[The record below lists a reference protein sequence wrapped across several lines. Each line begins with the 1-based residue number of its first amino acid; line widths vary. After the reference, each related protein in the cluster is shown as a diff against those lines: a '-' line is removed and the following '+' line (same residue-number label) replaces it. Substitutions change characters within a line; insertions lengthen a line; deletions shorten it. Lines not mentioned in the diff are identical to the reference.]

1 MKWSWKIARLAGIDV
16 YVHATFLILLAW
28 VGAAHWLKDH
38 SLAAAATG
46 ILFILALFGCVVLHE
61 LGHALTARRFGVRT
75 RNITLWPIGGIASLE
90 RIPDVPRQE
99 LAVAIAGPLVNLVIA
114 GLLWGVLQVAG
125 DGSALAAGDLGK
137 ASFLERLLAVNLFL
151 ALFNLLPAF
160 PMDGGRVLRALLATR
175 LSHVRATEIAAQ
187 VGQGMALLFGLLGLF
202 WNPFL
207 IFIAFFVYLGA
218 YGEASVSQ
226 MQAAFR
232 GIPVSRAMLTD
243 FEVLGPRDSLARAVA
258 LTLAGTQVD
267 FPVVDET
274 GAVLGVLRQTELL
287 AGLAGQGPEAPVEGW
302 MCRDFQ
308 SIDPNALL
316 DGVFLQIQ
324 QNSCHTLPVVQGG
337 RLVGLLTPQNLG
349 EFIQIE
355 AALRSSAPSRRR

>member
-1 MKWSWKIARLAGIDV
+1 MRWSWKIARIAGIDV
-16 YVHATFLILLAW
+16 YVHATFLILVAW
-28 VGAAHWLKDH
+28 VGAAHWLAEH
-38 SLAAAATG
+38 SLAAAVTG
-46 ILFILALFGCVVLHE
+46 VLFILALFACVVFHE
-61 LGHALTARRFGVRT
+61 LGHALTARRYGVRT

-90 RIPDVPRQE
+90 RIPDEPRQE
-99 LAVAIAGPLVNLVIA
+99 AAVAIAGPLVNVAIA
-114 GLLWGVLQVAG
+114 AVLWGVLQLTG
-125 DGSALAAGDLGK
+125 DTTALSEGNLGE

-175 LSHVRATEIAAQ
+175 MSHVRATEIAAQ
-187 VGQGMALLFGLLGLF
+187 IGQGMALVFGLLGLF
-202 WNPFL
+202 TNPFL
-207 IFIAFFVYLGA
+207 VFIAFFVYLGA
-218 YGEASVSQ
+218 YGEAAVSQ

-243 FEVLGPRDSLARAVA
+243 FEVLHPRDPLARAVA

-267 FPVVDET
+267 FPVIDES
-274 GAVLGVLRQTELL
+274 GGVLGVLRQAELL

-302 MCRDFQ
+302 MCRDIQ
-308 SIDPNALL
+308 VVDPHALL
-316 DGVFLQIQ
+316 DGVFMQVQ
-324 QNSCHTLPVVQGG
+324 QSACRTLPVVHRG

-355 AALRSSAPSRRR
+355 SALAASRPRRR